1 MERTITVKGI
11 GKVSARPDYV
21 VLTMNLQAHEMEYE
35 KTMEQAALKI
45 EQLAESLGTAG
56 FEKESVKTTNFNVR
70 TDYSNVKNAEGG
82 YTRKFNGFIC
92 EHNLKVEFDFDSGR
106 LTQALAAVAKCLA
119 NPELNIMFTV
129 KEEAVVNERL
139 LAAAAENAKKK
150 AELLCAASGVKLGRL
165 VTIDY
170 NWNELNLYSPTR
182 YALAEDCM
190 PASGAMCRTVNIEPD
205 DISVKETATF
215 VWEISEDA

>member
-21 VLTMNLQAHEMEYE
+21 VLTMNLQAHEMEYD
-35 KTMEQAALKI
+35 KTMDQAALQI
-45 EQLAESLGTAG
+45 EQLNESLRAVG
-56 FEKESVKTTNFNVR
+56 FEKESVKTANFNVR

-82 YTRKFNGFIC
+82 YTREFNGFIC

-106 LTQALAAVAKCLA
+106 LTQTLAAAAKCLA
-119 NPELNIMFTV
+119 NPELNIRFTV
-129 KEEAVVNERL
+129 KEEAAVNEKL

-150 AELLCAASGVKLGRL
+150 AEVLCAASEVRLGRL

-170 NWNELNLYSPTR
+170 DWNGLNLYSPTG
-182 YALAEDCM
+182 YALAEECM
-190 PASGAMCRTVNIEPD
+190 EASDVMCRSVTIEPD
-205 DISVKETATF
+205 DINVQETVTF
-215 VWEISEDA
+215 VWEIA